1 FDCNFETDICG
12 WEQLAIDEMDWTRNS
27 GPTSTGATG
36 PDADHTLGT
45 AAGNYMY
52 YEADDGANEGDTAI
66 LASITI
72 DSNNWGGKSTGC
84 VSFWYSMYGNKM
96 GTLAV
101 QTATPGSEN
110 SATTVWT
117 LTGDQGN
124 TWIEEPAL
132 TIDTSSSILF
142 KGTRGNGKQS
152 DMAIDDVAFGD
163 CPGACYLTNVTD
175 IAYIAYIAN
184 IACIAYIA
192 YVANITYFANLSD
205 IANISDI
212 TNLAN
217 LAYIAYIANI
227 SDITNLANLAYIAN
241 ITYVADFANSR
252 SLL

>member
-1 FDCNFETDICG
+1 
-12 WEQLAIDEMDWTRNS
+12 MS
-27 GPTSTGATG
+27 GGCALT
-36 PDADHTLGT
+36 
-45 AAGNYMY
+45 GNYMY

-72 DSNNWGGKSTGC
+72 DSNNWGGKSSGC

-96 GTLAV
+96 GTL
-101 QTATPGSEN
+101 E
-110 SATTVWT
+110 
-117 LTGDQGN
+117 
-124 TWIEEPAL
+124 
-132 TIDTSSSILF
+132 ILF

-212 TNLAN
+212 TILAN
-217 LAYIAYIANI
+217 LAYIANI